1 MALKGKM
8 EPVLYD
14 INCFTTAVAERGGI
28 VCNTGS
34 ASGASSDNAS
44 MTCGY
49 VANPSG
55 YAALGILLQDV
66 VNKDLTQTHLDQHK
80 DEVQLGSKAAILKQG
95 WVVTNMIYP
104 GDTPAVGGKVFIG
117 HSGYLATSAKV
128 SDSSAVAGVD
138 NVVGRFET
146 KKDENGYC
154 RVYINVK

>member
-8 EPVLYD
+8 EPVLYNND
-14 INCFTTAVAERGGI
+14 CFMNSTAERGGI
-28 VCNTGS
+28 VCNTGT
-34 ASGASSDNAS
+34 ASGSASDNAS

-55 YAALGILLQDV
+55 YMAVGILLNDV
-66 VNKDLTQTHLDQHK
+66 VNKDLTQTHLDTNK
-80 DEVQLGSKAAILKQG
+80 DEVQVGSKVTALTQG

-138 NVVGRFET
+138 NVVGRFMT

-154 RVYINVK
+154 RVYVNVK